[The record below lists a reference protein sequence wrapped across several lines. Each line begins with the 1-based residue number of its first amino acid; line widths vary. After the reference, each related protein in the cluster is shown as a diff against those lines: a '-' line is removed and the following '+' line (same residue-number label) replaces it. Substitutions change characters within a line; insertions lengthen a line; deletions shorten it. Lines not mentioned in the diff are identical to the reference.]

1 MRMFQQQ
8 ASWKT
13 VPVIGLLLSSVGCA
27 SSFAP
32 VAFSPQF
39 RPALTDGSRHAFI
52 LSGRQRP
59 ASREERPLPLPS
71 GALSSSPDDQNSA
84 SSSLLSDGASAIS
97 TRRGESMPDHDDDL
111 EDMPWSQFQD
121 WALRDNLPRYVVTI
135 PMDGQ
140 KRLYALW
147 RTMTRE
153 VLEIGGYNLDFLQK
167 MHARQIAKGASDG
180 DDKHAMHDTPGIL
193 PLLDDFE
200 FESQGG
206 IAGRVYGLPGIVD
219 GTKIQT
225 SALRNVETTVI
236 MGYVLTDDGKVAY
249 ELGIP
254 VGQSYSLDGVS
265 DASMK
270 ARRAMLEA
278 MGRTASMIT
287 QGSAPQIS
295 AITSSVNDP
304 NGMLLQ
310 LGSLTAITLAGATAV
325 SMLSHHLTLNVFWV

>member
-1 MRMFQQQ
+1 
-8 ASWKT
+8 
-13 VPVIGLLLSSVGCA
+13 
-27 SSFAP
+27 
-32 VAFSPQF
+32 
-39 RPALTDGSRHAFI
+39 
-52 LSGRQRP
+52 
-59 ASREERPLPLPS
+59 
-71 GALSSSPDDQNSA
+71 LSSSPDDQNSA
-84 SSSLLSDGASAIS
+84 SSSLLSEGTSSTS
-97 TRRGESMPDHDDDL
+97 TRRRKSTPDHDDDL

-140 KRLYALW
+140 ERLYALW

-153 VLEIGGYNLDFLQK
+153 VTEIGGYNLDFLQK
-167 MHARQIAKGASDG
+167 MHARQIANKGASDG
-180 DDKHAMHDTPGIL
+180 DDKHAMHATPGIL

-206 IAGRVYGLPGIVD
+206 ISGRVYGLPGIVD
-219 GTKIQT
+219 GTNIQT

-254 VGQSYSLDGVS
+254 VGQAYSLGGVS
-265 DASMK
+265 DGSMK
-270 ARRAMLEA
+270 ARRAMLEV
-278 MGRTASMIT
+278 MGRTASMMT
-287 QGSAPQIS
+287 QGSASQIS

-310 LGSLTAITLAGATAV
+310 LGSLTAITLAGATAFG
-325 SMLSHHLTLNVFWV
+325 MLSHHLTVNVFWV